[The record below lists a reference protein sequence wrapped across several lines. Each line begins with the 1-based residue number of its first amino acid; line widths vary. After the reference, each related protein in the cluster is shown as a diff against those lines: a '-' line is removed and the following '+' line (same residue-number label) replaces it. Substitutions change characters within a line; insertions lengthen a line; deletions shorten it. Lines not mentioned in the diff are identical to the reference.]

1 MMSAQMTLMNRC
13 GSCREQAGEYEI
25 MTAVQTPQKLEKI
38 LVEQGWLDD
47 VEGQRLVKLWSG
59 QSSDVSFSRFLVELG
74 AAAESEVGAAL
85 AELHQLTLV
94 RGKDYGPVESLDGKI
109 SARFLQEHR
118 AVPIGEEGETII
130 LAVAD
135 PDNDFTPQAV
145 AVACDRPV
153 ACRVGLSSEIDAAIE
168 RYFGAGR
175 TQIEQIVERAG
186 LPAGEVGGELEA
198 QQLKDLASEA
208 PVVKLVNLF
217 FRTAH
222 EIGASDIHLER
233 FEGALKLRYRVD
245 GVLQEAESPPAQL
258 ASAVVSR
265 LKLMA
270 KLNIAERRLPQ
281 DGRIRL
287 RQEGRDVDIRI
298 STVPTMHGESVVMR
312 VLNRDDVTLDLASL
326 GFDTSS
332 GDVMRELLK
341 APHGMILVTGPT
353 GSGKTTTLYTALHML
368 NSPDRKVI
376 TVEDPVEYQLEGV
389 NQIPVRPSI
398 DLTFSNALRAI
409 VRQDPDVIMVG
420 EMRDTETARICVQSA
435 LTGHL
440 VLSTVHTNDAAGC
453 VTRLLEMGVE
463 NYLLTST
470 LNAVVGQRLV
480 RRLCMQ
486 YRESYRP
493 LPAVAKRLNVGEDF
507 DTKDIVLYRPKGCVA
522 CGHTGYRGRIAILE
536 LLVMDD
542 TLRTL
547 VLESADARQIDKA
560 ARAAG
565 MKSMAMDGALKAL
578 AGETSIEEVIRVTQ
592 DD

>member
-1 MMSAQMTLMNRC
+1 MTTT
-13 GSCREQAGEYEI
+13 QAP
-25 MTAVQTPQKLEKI
+25 QTLEKLLI
-38 LVEQGWLDD
+38 EQGRLDD
-47 VEGQRLVKLWSG
+47 VEGPRLAKLWAEQSPDIPFSQFLVKL
-59 QSSDVSFSRFLVELG
+59 G
-74 AAAESEVGAAL
+74 ASAEAEVGAAL
-85 AELHQLTLV
+85 AELHQIALV
-94 RGKDYGPVESLDGKI
+94 CREDYGPVESLDGKI
-109 SARFLQEHR
+109 SARFLRKYQ
-118 AVPIGEEGETII
+118 AVPIGEEGDSIV

-135 PDNDFTPQAV
+135 PGNKFTSRAV
-145 AVACDRPV
+145 SVACDRPV
-153 ACRVGLSSEIDAAIE
+153 ICRVGLSSEIDAAIE
-168 RYFGAGR
+168 RFFGEGR
-175 TQIEQIVERAG
+175 SQIEQIVDRAA
-186 LPAGEVGGELEA
+186 LPVGESGELEA

-208 PVVKLVNLF
+208 PVVKLVSLF

-245 GVLQEAESPPAQL
+245 GVLQKAESPPAQL
-258 ASAVVSR
+258 AAAVVSR

-281 DGRIRL
+281 DGRIQL
-287 RQEGRDVDIRI
+287 RQDGRDIDIRV
-298 STVPTMHGESVVMR
+298 STVPTVHGESVVMR
-312 VLNRDDVTLDLASL
+312 LLNRDDVTLDLGSL
-326 GFDTSS
+326 GFDSS
-332 GDVMRELLK
+332 AAETMRTLLN

-398 DLTFSNALRAI
+398 NLTFSNALRAI

-463 NYLLTST
+463 DYLLTST
-470 LNAVVGQRLV
+470 LNAVISQRLV
-480 RRLCMQ
+480 RRLCMKC
-486 YRESYRP
+486 RESYRP
-493 LPAVAKRLNVGEDF
+493 LPAIMERLNIG
-507 DTKDIVLYRPKGCVA
+507 KDLDEKEVLLYRPKGCDA
-522 CGHTGYRGRIAILE
+522 CNQTGYKGRIAILE
-536 LLVMDD
+536 MLVMNDAI
-542 TLRTL
+542 RTL
-547 VLESADARQIDKA
+547 VLEHSDARRIEKA
-560 ARAAG
+560 ALESG
-565 MKSMAMDGALKAL
+565 MKSMATDGSLKAL

-592 DD
+592 DE

>member
-1 MMSAQMTLMNRC
+1 MTT
-13 GSCREQAGEYEI
+13 QAS
-25 MTAVQTPQKLEKI
+25 QTLEKLLI
-38 LVEQGWLDD
+38 EQGRLDD
-47 VEGQRLVKLWSG
+47 VEGARLAKLWAE
-59 QSSDVSFSRFLVELG
+59 QSRDIPFSQFLVELG
-74 AAAESEVGAAL
+74 ASAEAEVGAAL
-85 AELHQLTLV
+85 AELHQIALV
-94 RGKDYGPVESLDGKI
+94 RREDYGPVESLDGKI
-109 SARFLQEHR
+109 SARFLRKYQ
-118 AVPIGEEGETII
+118 AVPIGEEGEAIV

-135 PDNDFTPQAV
+135 PGNEFTSRAV
-145 AVACDRPV
+145 SVACDRPV
-153 ACRVGLSSEIDAAIE
+153 ICRVGLSSEIDAAIE
-168 RYFGAGR
+168 RFFGEGR
-175 TQIEQIVERAG
+175 SQMGQIVDRAE
-186 LPAGEVGGELEA
+186 LPVGESDDLEA
-198 QQLKDLASEA
+198 QRLKDLASEA

-245 GVLQEAESPPAQL
+245 GVLQKAESPPPQL

-281 DGRIRL
+281 DGRIQL

-298 STVPTMHGESVVMR
+298 STVPTVHGESVVMR
-312 VLNRDDVTLDLASL
+312 VLNRDDVTLDLGSL
-326 GFDTSS
+326 GFDSS
-332 GDVMRELLK
+332 SAETMRRLLN
-341 APHGMILVTGPT
+341 APHGLILVTGPT

-463 NYLLTST
+463 DYLLTST
-470 LNAVVGQRLV
+470 LNAIIGQRLV
-480 RRLCMQ
+480 RRLCMKC
-486 YRESYRP
+486 RESYRP
-493 LPAVAKRLNVGEDF
+493 LPAITERLNIG
-507 DTKDIVLYRPKGCVA
+507 KDLDEKEILLYRPKGCDA
-522 CGHTGYRGRIAILE
+522 CNQTGYKGRIAILE
-536 LLVMDD
+536 MLVMNDAI
-542 TLRTL
+542 RIL
-547 VLESADARQIDKA
+547 VLEHSDARRIEKA
-560 ARAAG
+560 AIESG
-565 MKSMAMDGALKAL
+565 MKSMVTDGSLKAL

-592 DD
+592 DE

>member
-1 MMSAQMTLMNRC
+1 M
-13 GSCREQAGEYEI
+13 
-25 MTAVQTPQKLEKI
+25 MTAQAPQTLEKLLI
-38 LVEQGWLDD
+38 EQGRLDD
-47 VEGQRLVKLWSG
+47 AEGARLAKLWAE
-59 QSSDVSFSRFLVELG
+59 QSPDIPFSQFLVELG
-74 AAAESEVGAAL
+74 ASAEAEVGAAL
-85 AELHQLTLV
+85 AELHQIALV
-94 RGKDYGPVESLDGKI
+94 RREDYGPVESLDGKI
-109 SARFLQEHR
+109 SARFLRKYQ
-118 AVPIGEEGETII
+118 AVPIGEEGEAIV

-135 PDNDFTPQAV
+135 PGNEFTSRAV
-145 AVACDRPV
+145 SVACDRPV
-153 ACRVGLSSEIDAAIE
+153 ICRVGLSSEIDAAIE
-168 RYFGAGR
+168 RFFGEGR
-175 TQIEQIVERAG
+175 SQMGQIVDRAE
-186 LPAGEVGGELEA
+186 LPVGESGDLEA
-198 QQLKDLASEA
+198 QRLKDLASEA

-245 GVLQEAESPPAQL
+245 GVLQKAESPPSQL

-281 DGRIRL
+281 DGRIQL

-298 STVPTMHGESVVMR
+298 STVPTVHGESVVMR
-312 VLNRDDVTLDLASL
+312 VLNRDDVTLDLGSL
-326 GFDTSS
+326 GFDSS
-332 GDVMRELLK
+332 SAETMRTLLN

-463 NYLLTST
+463 DYLLTST
-470 LNAVVGQRLV
+470 LNAVIGQRLV
-480 RRLCMQ
+480 RRLCMKC
-486 YRESYRP
+486 RESYRP
-493 LPAVAKRLNVGEDF
+493 LPAITKRLIFG
-507 DTKDIVLYRPKGCVA
+507 KDLDEKEVMLYRPKGCDA
-522 CGHTGYRGRIAILE
+522 CNQTGYKGRIAILE
-536 LLVMDD
+536 MLVMNDAI
-542 TLRTL
+542 RTL
-547 VLESADARQIDKA
+547 VLEHSDARRIEKA
-560 ARAAG
+560 AIQSG
-565 MKSMAMDGALKAL
+565 MKSMAADGSLKAL